1 MKTPLTAVI
10 PISNYNSHA
19 DNIKAILEIGSLHG
33 VELILVM
40 DNQPNEAFEALCHI
54 ATKLKIDGRV
64 IQDNS
69 GNPGGARNSGKRLA
83 TRHWITFWDCDDFPI
98 IEEVIKLVKDAE
110 TAQADIAIGAFEIE
124 NLQNGILSRHDMN
137 LKAPQVNVGL
147 NPGMWRMIFRHDAL
161 QSVNFPNLS
170 MAEDQVFIQRVINQ
184 NLKVIF
190 RKYAVYRYRIGVK
203 DQLTS
208 DVNRKKDLAAAN
220 NLAMSEYDSRGNQ
233 RKMAITMLMRQK
245 LTILKSSDISI
256 RLRFSL
262 ISSLIKILFFNPEI
276 LVHLIIRKYLNLRKM
291 G

>member
-10 PISNYNSHA
+10 PISNYDAHT
-19 DNIKAILEIGSLHG
+19 DNIKAILEMGNLHG

-40 DNQPNEAFEALCHI
+40 DNQPNQAFEALCHI

-69 GNPGGARNSGKRLA
+69 GNPGGARNSGKRFA

-124 NLQNGILSRHDMN
+124 NLRNGILSRHDMN

-161 QSVNFPNLS
+161 QGVNFPNLS
-170 MAEDQVFIQRVINQ
+170 MAEDQIFIQRVINQ
-184 NLKVIF
+184 NLKVIY
-190 RKYAVYRYRIGVK
+190 RNYAVYRYRTGVNN
-203 DQLTS
+203 QLTS
-208 DVNRKKDLAAAN
+208 DVKRKKDLTAAN
-220 NLAMSEYDSRGNQ
+220 NLATNEYNPQGKH
-233 RKMAITMLMRQK
+233 RKMALTMLMRQK
-245 LTILKSSDISI
+245 LTILKTSDISI
-256 RLRFSL
+256 RLRFHL
-262 ISSLIKILFFNPEI
+262 VSSLLRILFLNPEI
-276 LVHLIIRKYLNLRKM
+276 LIHLTIQKYSNLRKM
-291 G
+291 R